1 MKLPDEFERY
11 INKNIARK
19 TKPDK
24 QKAEFLIN
32 ESETSL
38 RGVKKRLDLMG
49 IDDDNVN
56 SIVKDCYDII
66 MELVRAK
73 LLLDGYV
80 ASGNYAHESEIS
92 YLRKLNFLDSEILF
106 LNELRYSRNSITYYG
121 KILDKEYAE
130 KVVEFLNDIYPKL
143 KRAIGQ
149 K

>member
-1 MKLPDEFERY
+1 MMPKGFGEYLDKG
-11 INKNIARK
+11 IIRK
-19 TKPDK
+19 CSPDK
-24 QKAEFLIN
+24 ARARFLIS
-32 ESETSL
+32 ESDKSFKGL
-38 RGVKKRLDLMG
+38 KKRLDLMG

-130 KVVEFLNDIYPKL
+130 KVVEFLNDIYPRL
-143 KRAIGQ
+143 KRVIGQ
-149 K
+149 